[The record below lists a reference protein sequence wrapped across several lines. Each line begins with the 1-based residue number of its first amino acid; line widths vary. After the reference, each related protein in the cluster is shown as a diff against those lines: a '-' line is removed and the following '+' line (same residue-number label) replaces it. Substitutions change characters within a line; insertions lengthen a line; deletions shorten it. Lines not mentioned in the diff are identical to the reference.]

1 MKDIK
6 NIITKYNFRPKK
18 RLGQNFLISENVLKK
33 IIDSAQLKK
42 TDIVLEIGPGTGIL
56 TKELAK
62 KVKEVITIEKD
73 KELVVVLKEELAEEG
88 IKNVEVVREDIL
100 KIQNSKTSERSEQVK
115 MKENLSLRIQSSR
128 LKNKN
133 YKIVANLPYYIT
145 APIIKMFLEEPP
157 SGKLPEL
164 MVLMVQKEVG
174 ERICALPPKMSKI
187 AVFSQFYGKSEI
199 VGIVSKNCFWPR
211 PKVDSAILK
220 ITPLINSDGKLIN
233 ADRNLFSKIVKAG
246 FSHPRKQLINNLSKE
261 LDLPREKTE
270 NWLAKNNIE
279 PSRRAETLTVKNW
292 LDLTK
297 TLTS

>member
-187 AVFSQFYGKSEI
+187 AVFSQFYGKPEI
-199 VGIVSKNCFWPR
+199 MGIVSKNCFWPR

-270 NWLAKNNIE
+270 NWLAKNNIK
-279 PSRRAETLTVKNW
+279 SSQRAETLTVKNW